1 MLIDEALERA
11 KATLE
16 GMMIPGSEAEKMA
29 AVKDTIGKVVSV
41 VRRQRE
47 AEAAKKAQEQADKEA
62 EADAD

>member
-47 AEAAKKAQEQADKEA
+47 AEAAKKEQADKEA

>member
-47 AEAAKKAQEQADKEA
+47 AEAAKKEQAEKGA

>member
-47 AEAAKKAQEQADKEA
+47 AEAAKKEQAEKEA
-62 EADAD
+62 AEDAD

>member
-47 AEAAKKAQEQADKEA
+47 AEA
-62 EADAD
+62 DAD

>member
-11 KATLE
+11 KATLD

-47 AEAAKKAQEQADKEA
+47 AEAAKKEQADKEA

>member
-1 MLIDEALERA
+1 MLIDEALERVR
-11 KATLE
+11 ATLE

-47 AEAAKKAQEQADKEA
+47 AEAAKKEQADKEA

>member
-47 AEAAKKAQEQADKEA
+47 AEAAKKEQAEREA
-62 EADAD
+62 ASDED

>member
-47 AEAAKKAQEQADKEA
+47 AEAAKKEQADKEA
-62 EADAD
+62 EADED

>member
-47 AEAAKKAQEQADKEA
+47 AEAAKKEQAEREA

>member
-41 VRRQRE
+41 IRRNRE
-47 AEAAKKAQEQADKEA
+47 AEAEKKMKKQAEKEA
-62 EADAD
+62 AKDED